1 MPNNKASIR
10 KEMKLLRRKNY
21 VLDELAAWNAAKNF
35 FKNFNNSST
44 VGVYWPMS
52 FELDTRPLI
61 KILLKTKTVCL
72 PTIKEN
78 IMKFVEW
85 KNSEVLYY
93 NKLKFYQ
100 PNSDKNTIEPELI
113 LVPLLAFDTKGRRLG
128 YGKGYYDKFYEKNK
142 NKTFVGYG
150 YAFQKINN
158 LPSNYYDLKLNA
170 IVTNDYIID
179 IF

>member
-35 FKNFNNSST
+35 FKNFNNPST

-61 KILLKTKTVCL
+61 KILFKKKKTVCL

-100 PNSDKNTIEPELI
+100 PNSDNKAIEP
-113 LVPLLAFDTKGRRLG
+113 
-128 YGKGYYDKFYEKNK
+128 
-142 NKTFVGYG
+142 
-150 YAFQKINN
+150 
-158 LPSNYYDLKLNA
+158 
-170 IVTNDYIID
+170 
-179 IF
+179 